1 MNILVTGGGGFVG
14 RHVVSQ
20 LLQQGHTVINYSR
33 DVFPVDD
40 ARNIMVYGELYDIPR
55 LASVIRDHGVERVIN
70 AAGQSHPPTSLLV
83 PLATME
89 ANVMGTTYVL
99 EAARMTGVRRVVLY
113 SSEAVYGN
121 VDAAPAPMG
130 LDTPLR
136 PLTPYGV
143 SKAAIEMLGRAYNLS
158 FGMDTVSIRLGEV
171 YGPGRVSSETVMM
184 AADAAVEDRPLVL
197 ERGRDQRLHLIHVDD
212 AARVSVLAC
221 LAQRINSAAVYHAT
235 SGGHPTFG
243 EVIDIVKAMLPGARI
258 EVGPGDLGYERHAE
272 LDMTETRRDL
282 GYTPGVTLEAGV
294 RSYVNWLLE
303 KKGR

>member
-20 LLQQGHTVINYSR
+20 LLLEGHTVVNYSR
-33 DVFPVDD
+33 DTFPVDN

-55 LASVIRDHGVERVIN
+55 MVSVIREHGVECIVN
-70 AAGQSHPPTSLLV
+70 AAGQSHPPASLLV

-113 SSEAVYGN
+113 SSEAAYGH
-121 VDAAPAPMG
+121 VDSAPAPMN
-130 LDTPLR
+130 LDTPLQ

-158 FGMDTVSIRLGEV
+158 FEMDTVSIRLGEV

-184 AADAAVEDRPLVL
+184 AAAAAVEDRPLIM
-197 ERGRDQRLHLIHVDD
+197 ERGRDQRLHLIHVND

-221 LAQRINSAAVYHAT
+221 FAQRINPAAVYHAT
-235 SGGHPTFG
+235 SGGYPTFG
-243 EVIDIVKAMLPGARI
+243 EVIDIVKAILPGARI
-258 EVGPGDLGYERHAE
+258 EVGPGDLGYERHGE
-272 LDMTETRRDL
+272 MDISETERDL
-282 GYTPGVTLEAGV
+282 GYSPGVTLESGV
-294 RSYVNWLLE
+294 RSYVKWLCE
-303 KKGR
+303 KKGH